1 MVTVTPVLWFDAD
14 ADEAIALYRLAFPD
28 LRVVQEG
35 RMPDGSL
42 QTAAIEFA
50 DQRLALLN
58 GGPGHP
64 HSDAFSLMITCEGQA
79 EVDRL
84 WDALLAGGGTPG
96 PCGWLTDRFGV
107 SWQVVPTR
115 FVELTSDPDPAR
127 VQRVIQAMLAMSKFD
142 IAQLEAAAAG

>member
-1 MVTVTPVLWFDAD
+1 MVTVTPFLWFDAD
-14 ADEAIALYRLAFPD
+14 ADEAIALYRTAFPD
-28 LRVVQEG
+28 LRIAQEG

-42 QTAAIEFA
+42 QTATIEFA
-50 DQRLALLN
+50 GQRLALLN

-64 HSDAFSLMITCEGQA
+64 HSDAFSLMISCDGQG

-96 PCGWLTDRFGV
+96 RCGWLTDRFGV

-115 FVELTSDPDPAR
+115 FLELTSEPDAQR
-127 VQRVIQAMLAMSKFD
+127 VQRVIQAMFTMSKLD
-142 IAQLEAAAAG
+142 VAQLEAAAAG